1 MLLTRTETVLE
12 SNGDPFEAEGLF
24 NPASARTR
32 DGKLLLYPRMVAAG
46 NVSRIGLLNVD
57 GSSSS
62 PTFTRIGYALEP
74 QASYEVRSRSG
85 GYGCEDPRVTF
96 IPVLDAYVMAY
107 VAYGPLGPRI
117 AIAVSHDAYAW
128 ERLGLLAFAPGLPAA
143 DDKDAAFFP
152 EPVMS
157 PGGILSIAFYHR
169 PMTWTAPPVHPC
181 AAAPAVLSVPA
192 RDRESIRIGYIPLD
206 AVLRDRRNLLQVTE
220 SVLVLEPDVRWGR
233 IKVGAGTPPIRID
246 DGWFSLY
253 HAVDVTIEDDRYT
266 GVMYSIGAVV
276 LNIEH
281 PHIIRYRSTEPLLL
295 PQTPSELHGIVNNVV
310 FPSAIDACDA
320 SAGTYNVYYGMGD
333 ARIGRLEL
341 SATRM

>member
-1 MLLTRTETVLE
+1 MILTRTETVLE
-12 SNGDPFEAEGLF
+12 SNGDPLEAEGLF

-32 DGKLLLYPRMVAAG
+32 DGKLLLYPRVVAAG
-46 NVSRIGLLNVD
+46 NVSRIGLMNVE

-62 PTFTRIGYALEP
+62 PTFTRIGYAMEP
-74 QASYEVRSRSG
+74 QASYELRSRRG

-128 ERLGLLAFAPGLPAA
+128 DRLGLLVFAPGLPAA

-157 PGGILSIAFYHR
+157 PGGVLSIAFYHR

-181 AAAPAVLSVPA
+181 AAAPAVLSVPP

-206 AVLRDRRNLLQVTE
+206 SVLRDRCNLLQVME
-220 SVLVLEPDVRWGR
+220 SVLVLEPDMRWGCV
-233 IKVGAGTPPIRID
+233 KVGAGTPPIRID

-253 HAVDVTIEDDRYT
+253 HAVDVTIEDDHYT
-266 GVMYSIGAVV
+266 GVTYYIGAV
-276 LNIEH
+276 LLDIEH
-281 PHIIRYRSTEPLLL
+281 PHIVRYRSAEPLLV
-295 PQTPSELHGIVNNVV
+295 PQTPNELNGIVNNVV
-310 FPSAIDACDA
+310 FPTAIDVRDVR
-320 SAGTYNVYYGMGD
+320 AGTYYVYYGMGD

-341 SATRM
+341 TAAGM